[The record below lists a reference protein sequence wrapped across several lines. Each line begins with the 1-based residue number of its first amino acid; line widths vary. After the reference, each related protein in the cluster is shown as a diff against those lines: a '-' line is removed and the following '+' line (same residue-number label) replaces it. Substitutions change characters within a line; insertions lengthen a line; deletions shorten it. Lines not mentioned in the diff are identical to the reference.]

1 MNRIPSRSSLVGQ
14 TYRNKKSVEINLIE
28 DNEKLFDQ
36 THRNKKSTEINV
48 IEDPEIVNES
58 VWVRGLIKN
67 GFEIWEGTSE
77 DDLIIGNQ
85 ERTNFIYAQW
95 GDDDITGGDCIDHII
110 AGPGS
115 NTVIGGGDADRFV
128 LGKFEQTTILDF
140 EKGID
145 KLIISTGIGHY
156 SSKDVVKPGELTGIK
171 VKKGVT
177 AADTVVEA
185 KIEGSISYF
194 YLLGTAFETAANWND
209 LDIYLLG
216 GMTGD
221 GTENLIPLA

>member
-1 MNRIPSRSSLVGQ
+1 MNRIPSRS
-14 TYRNKKSVEINLIE
+14 
-28 DNEKLFDQ
+28 KLFDQ
-36 THRNKKSTEINV
+36 TYRNKKSTEINV
-48 IEDPEIVNES
+48 IEDPKIVNES
-58 VWVRGLIKN
+58 LWIRGLIKN

-156 SSKDVVKPGELTGIK
+156 GSKDVVKPGELTGIK

-185 KIEGSISYF
+185 KIEGSVSYF

>member
-1 MNRIPSRSSLVGQ
+1 M
-14 TYRNKKSVEINLIE
+14 
-28 DNEKLFDQ
+28 
-36 THRNKKSTEINV
+36 
-48 IEDPEIVNES
+48 IEDPKSVNES
-58 VWVRGLIKN
+58 FWVRGLIKN
-67 GFEIWEGTSE
+67 GFEIWEGTSD

-95 GDDDITGGDCIDHII
+95 GDDDITGGDCVDHII
-110 AGPGS
+110 AGPSS
-115 NTVIGGGDADRFV
+115 NTVTGGGDADRFV

-145 KLIISTGIGHY
+145 KLVISTGIGHY
-156 SSKDVVKPGELTGIK
+156 NSKDVVKPGELTGIK
-171 VKKGVT
+171 VKMGVT
-177 AADTVVEA
+177 EADTIVEA
-185 KIEGSISYF
+185 HIEGSVSSF
-194 YLLGTAFETAANWND
+194 YLLGTAFDTAANWND

>member
-1 MNRIPSRSSLVGQ
+1 MNRIPSRS
-14 TYRNKKSVEINLIE
+14 
-28 DNEKLFDQ
+28 KLFDQ
-36 THRNKKSTEINV
+36 TYRNKKSTEINV
-48 IEDPEIVNES
+48 IEDPKIVNES
-58 VWVRGLIKN
+58 LWIRGLIKN

-85 ERTNFIYAQW
+85 ERTNFIHAQW
-95 GDDDITGGDCIDHII
+95 GDDDITGGDCIDHIV

-115 NTVIGGGDADRFV
+115 NTVMGGGDADRFV

-185 KIEGSISYF
+185 KIEGSVSYF
-194 YLLGTAFETAANWND
+194 YLLGTAFEAAANWND

-216 GMTGD
+216 GMAGD
-221 GTENLIPLA
+221 GAENLIPLA

>member
-1 MNRIPSRSSLVGQ
+1 MQRIQ
-14 TYRNKKSVEINLIE
+14 
-28 DNEKLFDQ
+28 DNAKLFDQ
-36 THRNKKSTEINV
+36 THRNKKSADINV
-48 IEDPEIVNES
+48 IEDPESVTES
-58 VWVRGLIKN
+58 IWVRGLIQN
-67 GFEIWEGTSE
+67 GFEIWEGTSD

-95 GDDDITGGDCIDHII
+95 GDDDIAGGDCVDHII

-115 NTVIGGGDADRFV
+115 NIVMGGGDADRFV
-128 LGKFEQTTILDF
+128 LGRFEQTTILDF

-156 SSKDVVKPGELTGIK
+156 NSKAVVKPGELTSIK
-171 VKKGVT
+171 VKMGVT
-177 AADTVVEA
+177 EADTIVEA
-185 KIEGSISYF
+185 HIEGSVSSF
-194 YLLGTAFETAANWND
+194 YLLGTAFDTAANWND

-216 GMTGD
+216 GMTVN